1 MSANDAT
8 NSSLNSGGMNGDS
21 MNGDIRKLQQ
31 SLVTRHQSL
40 STLLGNTTN
49 PTDAQAIL
57 LEMQEV
63 NFRVMVSGSLLFKQ
77 TTAAMDTR
85 IEGVLAASADLDASL
100 KSLTR
105 VNDIVRAT
113 SQFLGQVDK
122 VLDAIKLT

>member
-8 NSSLNSGGMNGDS
+8 SGGINSSG
-21 MNGDIRKLQQ
+21 MNGDIRQLQQ
-31 SLVTRHQSL
+31 SLVKQHQAL

-49 PTDAQAIL
+49 PADAQSIL

-100 KSLTR
+100 KTLTR
-105 VNDIVRAT
+105 VNDIIGAT
-113 SQFLGQVDK
+113 SRFLGQVDT
-122 VLDAIKLT
+122 VLNAIKLT

>member
-8 NSSLNSGGMNGDS
+8 GGGMNGD
-21 MNGDIRKLQQ
+21 IRQLQQ
-31 SLVTRHQSL
+31 SLVKQHQAL

-49 PTDAQAIL
+49 PADAQSIL

-77 TTAAMDTR
+77 TTAAMDAR

-100 KSLTR
+100 KTLTR
-105 VNDIVRAT
+105 VNDIIGAT
-113 SQFLGQVDK
+113 SRFLGQVDK
-122 VLDAIKLT
+122 VLNAIKLT

>member
-8 NSSLNSGGMNGDS
+8 SGGIGSGMNSGGIND
-21 MNGDIRKLQQ
+21 DIRKLQQ
-31 SLVTRHQSL
+31 SLVAHHQSL

-63 NFRVMVSGSLLFKQ
+63 NFRIMVSGSLLFKQ

-85 IEGVLAASADLDASL
+85 IEAVLAASADLDTSL
-100 KSLTR
+100 KALTR
-105 VNDIVRAT
+105 VNDIVAAT
-113 SQFLGQVDK
+113 SKFLGQVDK

>member
-8 NSSLNSGGMNGDS
+8 NDSMNGDS
-21 MNGDIRKLQQ
+21 MNGDIRQLQQ

-85 IEGVLAASADLDASL
+85 IEGVLAASADLDAAL
-100 KSLTR
+100 KTLTR

>member
-1 MSANDAT
+1 MNAIDAT
-8 NSSLNSGGMNGDS
+8 NGNLNSGDINGAG

-31 SLVTRHQSL
+31 SLVKQHQSL
-40 STLLGNTTN
+40 STRLGNTTN
-49 PTDAQAIL
+49 PSDAQAIL

-85 IEGVLAASADLDASL
+85 IEGVLAASADLDAAL
-100 KSLTR
+100 KTLTR

-122 VLDAIKLT
+122 LLDAIKLT

>member
-1 MSANDAT
+1 MSANDAAA
-8 NSSLNSGGMNGDS
+8 SGMNS
-21 MNGDIRKLQQ
+21 DIRQLQQ

-85 IEGVLAASADLDASL
+85 IEGVLAASADLDAAL

-105 VNDIVRAT
+105 VNDIIRAT